1 MVINEE
7 PILHNMYN
15 IIKYIKQSK
24 TLYMNQIK
32 KSLPNSIQG
41 FSKTYVDGKW
51 WYQLMVSSSKVYQ
64 QFLLKPY
71 DNV

>member
-41 FSKTYVDGKW
+41 FSKTYDDGK
-51 WYQLMVSSSKVYQ
+51 
-64 QFLLKPY
+64 
-71 DNV
+71 